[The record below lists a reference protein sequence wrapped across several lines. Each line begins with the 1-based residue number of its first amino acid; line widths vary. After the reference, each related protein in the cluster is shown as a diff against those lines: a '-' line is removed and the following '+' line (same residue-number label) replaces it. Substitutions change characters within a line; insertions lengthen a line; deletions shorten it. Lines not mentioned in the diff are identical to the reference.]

1 LDTDKVTGKVETD
14 PSWRRKYRS
23 LLVFNDSLVI
33 IFSGFFAFNLR
44 FDSVGELFLINMG
57 SGESL
62 GFRYVDSLLAFSLLW
77 LYLLSLMSTRGGKVI
92 GGGAREYSL
101 VAQASLVTL
110 TAATLLLFTLDASF
124 SRQMLFVF
132 FGLGLPLLV
141 LERWVTR
148 RFLNRQRHHAGW
160 RDNVVLI
167 GRLEAVSSMA
177 VELRYRYQAGLHP
190 VAACI
195 TDGFDGKASQP
206 LTLAGLTVFRDVS
219 QARSTMETSG
229 SVAALLVEGGGLS
242 PLEIK
247 SLSWQLD
254 SDRHELI
261 LASGL
266 LDVSGPRIQTR
277 PVAGMPL
284 MYVEVP
290 NFQGFR
296 LVAKRLMDIVLSTVA
311 TIILSPVYLAIA
323 VAIKLDDGGP
333 IFFSQKRV
341 GLDNTEFRILKFRSM
356 SLDAEKLK
364 QSLVG
369 NLQPDSPLFKIKF
382 DPRVTHVGAFLRK
395 WSLDEIPQLLNVLV
409 GHMSLVGPRP
419 PLQSE
424 VDQYETHVSRKF
436 LVKPGI
442 TGLWQVSGRSNLSW
456 EESVRLDLSYVEN
469 WSIIGDTMILLRTV
483 LTVLRRD
490 GAY

>member
-1 LDTDKVTGKVETD
+1 MKAETGARVSQSD
-14 PSWRRKYRS
+14 SSWRQKYRS

-33 IFSGFFAFNLR
+33 LLAGFLAFGSR
-44 FDSVGELFLINMG
+44 FDVASESFFINADNG
-57 SGESL
+57 DSFQIPYAYSL
-62 GFRYVDSLLAFSLLW
+62 VAFSLLW
-77 LYLLSLMSTRGGKVI
+77 LFLLSLMSTRGGKVI
-92 GGGAREYSL
+92 GGGEREYSL
-101 VAQASLVTL
+101 VAQASIVTL
-110 TAATLLLFTLDASF
+110 TIATLLLFTFDASF

-148 RFLNRQRHHAGW
+148 RFLNRQRHRAGW

-167 GRLEAVSSMA
+167 GHLEAVSAMA
-177 VELRYRYQAGLHP
+177 LELRYRYQAGLHP

-195 TDGFDGKASQP
+195 TDDFEGNASQP
-206 LTLAGLTVFRDVS
+206 INLAGLTVFGDIS
-219 QARSTMETSG
+219 LARSAMETTR
-229 SVAALLVEGGGLS
+229 SVAVLLVEGGGLS
-242 PLEIK
+242 PREIK
-247 SLSWQLD
+247 ALSWQLD
-254 SDRHELI
+254 ADRHELI

-266 LDVSGPRIQTR
+266 LDISGPRIHTR

-290 NFQGFR
+290 HFQGFR
-296 LVAKRLMDIVLSTVA
+296 LVAKRLMDILLSVVG
-311 TIILSPVYLAIA
+311 TILLSPTYVAIA
-323 VAIKLDDGGP
+323 IAIKFDDGGP

-341 GLDNTEFRILKFRSM
+341 GLNNAEFRILKFRSM
-356 SLDAEKLK
+356 SLDAEKRK
-364 QSLVG
+364 QALFG
-369 NLQPDSPLFKIKF
+369 DLQPNSPLFKIKF
-382 DPRVTHVGAFLRK
+382 DPRVTRVGSFLRK
-395 WSLDEIPQLLNVLV
+395 WSLDEIPQLLNVIV

-469 WSIIGDTMILLRTV
+469 WSIIGDIMILLRTV
-483 LTVLRRD
+483 VTVLRRD